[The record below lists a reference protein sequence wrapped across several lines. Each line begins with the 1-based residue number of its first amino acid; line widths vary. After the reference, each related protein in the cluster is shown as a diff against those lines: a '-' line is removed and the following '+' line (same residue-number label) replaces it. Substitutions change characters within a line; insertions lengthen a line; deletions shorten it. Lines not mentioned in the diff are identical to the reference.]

1 MQLFEE
7 DRKQKK
13 DVDRYS
19 HQWIPDRWSGDVPSG
34 NNKAIQIDLRTA
46 EEKAAS
52 HKRWALTDEER
63 AANEKKDKLW
73 FEHRKNAKGL
83 W

>member
-1 MQLFEE
+1 MQRFDE
-7 DRKQKK
+7 DRIVKK
-13 DVDRYS
+13 DADRYS
-19 HQWIPDRWSGDVPSG
+19 HQWIPDRWAGDVPSG
-34 NNKAIQIDLRTA
+34 NNKAKQIDLRSA
-46 EEKAAS
+46 KEKKAS

-63 AANEKKDKLW
+63 AANDKKYELW

>member
-1 MQLFEE
+1 MSEFEE
-7 DRKQKK
+7 DRAVQK

-19 HQWIPDRWSGDVPSG
+19 FQWIPDRWDGDAPTG
-34 NNKAIQIDLRTA
+34 NRKTIHPDRRTA

-52 HKRWALTDEER
+52 HKRYALTAEER
-63 AANEKKDKLW
+63 AENDEKYKLW

>member
-1 MQLFEE
+1 MQIFDE
-7 DRKQKK
+7 DRIQKK
-13 DVDRYS
+13 DQDRYS
-19 HQWIPDRWSGDVPSG
+19 HQWIPDRWDGDAPSG
-34 NNKAIQIDLRTA
+34 MHKTKHPDNRTA

-52 HKRWALTDEER
+52 HKRYALTAEER
-63 AANEKKDKLW
+63 AANDEKDKRW

>member
-34 NNKAIQIDLRTA
+34 NNKAIQIDLRSA

-63 AANEKKDKLW
+63 AANDEKYNRY
-73 FEHRKNAKGL
+73 FEYRKNAKGL

>member
-1 MQLFEE
+1 MLLFDE

-34 NNKAIQIDLRTA
+34 NNKEKQIDLRSA
-46 EEKAAS
+46 EEKAES
-52 HKRWALTDEER
+52 KKRWALTDEER
-63 AANEKKDKLW
+63 AANDEKYKRYS
-73 FEHRKNAKGL
+73 EYRKTAKGL

>member
-1 MQLFEE
+1 MSLFEE
-7 DRKQKK
+7 DRISKK

-19 HQWIPDRWSGDVPSG
+19 FQWIPDRWVGDTPSG
-34 NNKAIQIDLRTA
+34 NNKAKQIDLRTD
-46 EEKAAS
+46 EEKAES

-63 AANEKKDKLW
+63 AANVEKYKLW

>member
-1 MQLFEE
+1 MQRFDE
-7 DRKQKK
+7 DRLQKK
-13 DVDRYS
+13 DANRYS
-19 HQWIPDRWSGDVPSG
+19 HQWIPDRWAGDCPSG
-34 NNKAIQIDLRTA
+34 NNKAKKIDLRSD
-46 EEKAAS
+46 EEKAES
-52 HKRWALTDEER
+52 KKRWALTDEER

>member
-1 MQLFEE
+1 MSLFDE
-7 DRKQKK
+7 DRLQKK
-13 DVDRYS
+13 DLDRYS
-19 HQWIPDRWSGDVPSG
+19 FQWIPDRWQGDTPSG
-34 NNKAIQIDLRTA
+34 NKTQKKVDLRTA

-63 AANEKKDKLW
+63 AANVEKYKLW
-73 FEHRKNAKGL
+73 IKHRKNAKGL

>member
-1 MQLFEE
+1 MSLFEE
-7 DRKQKK
+7 DRISKK

-19 HQWIPDRWSGDVPSG
+19 FQWIPDRWQGDTPSG
-34 NNKAIQIDLRTA
+34 NNTEKKIDSRTA

-63 AANEKKDKLW
+63 AANVLKYKLW

>member
-1 MQLFEE
+1 MQLYEE
-7 DRKQKK
+7 DRLKKK

-34 NNKAIQIDLRTA
+34 NNKEKQIDLRSA
-46 EEKAAS
+46 EEKAES
-52 HKRWALTDEER
+52 HKRWALSAEEV
-63 AANEKKDKLW
+63 AENLIKYNKW
-73 FEHRKNAKGL
+73 FEIRKNAKGL

>member
-1 MQLFEE
+1 MSLFEE
-7 DRKQKK
+7 DRISKK

-19 HQWIPDRWSGDVPSG
+19 FQWIPDRWQGDTPSG
-34 NNKAIQIDLRTA
+34 NNTEKKIDSRTA

-63 AANEKKDKLW
+63 AANVEKYKLW

>member
-1 MQLFEE
+1 MHLFDE
-7 DRKQKK
+7 DRNQKK
-13 DVDRYS
+13 DVDRYT
-19 HQWIPDRWSGDVPSG
+19 HQWIPDRWAGDVPSG
-34 NNKAIQIDLRTA
+34 NNKAQQIDTQTA

-63 AANEKKDKLW
+63 AANDEKYKRW
-73 FEHRKNAKGL
+73 FEHRKTAKGL

>member
-1 MQLFEE
+1 MQLFDEE
-7 DRKQKK
+7 RLQKK
-13 DVDRYS
+13 DADRYT
-19 HQWIPDRWSGDVPSG
+19 HQWIPDRWAGDCPSG
-34 NNKAIQIDLRTA
+34 NNKPKQIDLRSD

>member
-1 MQLFEE
+1 MSLFEE
-7 DRKQKK
+7 DRITKK

-19 HQWIPDRWSGDVPSG
+19 YQWIPDRWQGDTPSG
-34 NNKAIQIDLRTA
+34 NNTEKKIDLRTA

-52 HKRWALTDEER
+52 HKKWALTDEER
-63 AANEKKDKLW
+63 AANVEKYKLW
-73 FEHRKNAKGL
+73 FEHRKNANGL

>member
-7 DRKQKK
+7 DRLQKK
-13 DVDRYS
+13 DADRYS
-19 HQWIPDRWSGDVPSG
+19 HQWIPDRWSSDCPSG
-34 NNKAIQIDLRTA
+34 NSKTEHPDRQTE

-52 HKRWALTDEER
+52 HKRFALTAEER
-63 AANEKKDKLW
+63 AENDEKYTRY
-73 FEHRKNAKGL
+73 FEYRKNAKGL